1 MDFGCS
7 LTKTDGVAFPGGTC
21 LRGRRRCIRCAYR
34 GSNGGTF
41 PIVFSKDVAQKIV
54 EKEKIMLDKTET
66 KWYHNEAAG
75 QTAICTL

>member
-1 MDFGCS
+1 MAS
-7 LTKTDGVAFPGGTC
+7 LSPEAPASGAGDAVFAA
-21 LRGRRRCIRCAYR
+21 RMADQ
-34 GSNGGTF
+34 NGGTF

-66 KWYHNEAAG
+66 KWYHNEAVG